1 MSGPNDTDQQPQE
14 EKIEKA
20 SFIASFPTNA
30 AAITMRG
37 DGSMKVIM
45 EVPASDVANALALT
59 MWTERALRVVVTP
72 LKKNQGS
79 GWKE

>member
-1 MSGPNDTDQQPQE
+1 MTNPE
-14 EKIEKA
+14 EERIEKA

-37 DGSMKVIM
+37 DGSMKIVL
-45 EVPASDVANALALT
+45 EVPVSDVANALALT
-59 MWTERALRVVVTP
+59 MWTERAMKIVVTP
-72 LKKNQGS
+72 LRKGTGS

>member
-1 MSGPNDTDQQPQE
+1 MSGDTDQPKDETIQ
-14 EKIEKA
+14 KA
-20 SFIASFPTNA
+20 TFLASFPTNA

-37 DGSMKVIM
+37 DGSMKIIL
-45 EVPASDVANALALT
+45 EVPASDIANALVLT

-72 LKKNQGS
+72 LKKGIGS